1 MDVQKVVAGILEK
14 VAAKKEEEKKVEK
27 KEEKKDIVKGM
38 SSCKYAYSIA
48 DALDEISDNFEYNFG
63 SELDKAQKLA
73 FESPNTLPRSTATGV
88 NFKDKNEHR
97 DAMAVGEDPAMGDRG
112 NENGITPNHLK
123 TTLSHPPG
131 GKEKNDPANPPLYNK
146 TADTYQKI
154 LKKLAGDKT
163 AYESPNALRTMTVTD
178 SGAGQQGYDSG
189 KSDGNNLRNLIQTS
203 NEKAMDYT
211 KADAKKDYIK
221 EQMSQVFDEVHPEKD
236 TAVDR
241 FIDRGADTSKL
252 AGIKDIASKAKD
264 VASRGVELAK
274 GGKHIGTSEG
284 ARRAGNTSAGFLN
297 KAPRGEAVKSTAVR
311 AGLAGAAGATGYG
324 AHKAMS
330 KKADEETVS
339 KMEKLVKE
347 EKKDE
352 KVEEKLHPGIH
363 KEVAKEENRKE
374 AGIQDI
380 AGHALGGLAG
390 AATKAH
396 ELGKGALQ
404 HVKGLGVPVGST
416 LLGAGAGGAGAALG
430 GLASGELGQEGST
443 LPISMGGALGSIPG
457 AALIGSGHPLM
468 GVPLAALG
476 AAGGAYLGG
485 KGSAHLAGREQEH
498 STKEAQVISK
508 LASIL
513 LSYKTAG
520 SKEAGL
526 REDLAGRALG
536 GLAGAATKAHQMGS
550 GAVNF
555 VKQHPKAL
563 LGAGAGLAGL
573 TAAGYGLDKV
583 TEPVREAV
591 QEKIESKIGPWD
603 RLGAGANLGGLAGAV
618 PGMALMSK
626 SPEAGL
632 AAAVGGGLLGGIGGQ
647 YLENKLRGRTP
658 EEQVVSKLASIL
670 ASYKTAGSEGAL
682 GDGSAVAPGGM
693 DVGQAVPQETSAP
706 AAGTPEQ
713 IEKLKKILLM
723 MQLKKQQEEAAMA
736 QAQQGNMQVP
746 PEMTAQTSPGAVQGI

>member
-1 MDVQKVVAGILEK
+1 
-14 VAAKKEEEKKVEK
+14 
-27 KEEKKDIVKGM
+27 M

-48 DALDEISDNFEYNFG
+48 DALDEIVDNFEYNFG
-63 SELDKAQKLA
+63 SELEKAQKLA
-73 FESPNTLPRSTATGV
+73 YESPNTLPRSTATGV

-163 AYESPNALRTMTVTD
+163 AYESPNALRRMMVTD

-221 EQMSQVFDEVHPEKD
+221 EQMGQVFDEVHPEKD

-241 FIDRGADTSKL
+241 FIDRGAGTSKL
-252 AGIKDIASKAKD
+252 AGMKDIASKAKD

-311 AGLAGAAGATGYG
+311 AGLAGAAGAAGYG

-339 KMEKLVKE
+339 KMERLVKE

-352 KVEEKLHPGIH
+352 KVEEKIHPGIH
-363 KEVAKEENRKE
+363 KEVAKEESK
-374 AGIQDI
+374 
-380 AGHALGGLAG
+380 
-390 AATKAH
+390 
-396 ELGKGALQ
+396 
-404 HVKGLGVPVGST
+404 
-416 LLGAGAGGAGAALG
+416 
-430 GLASGELGQEGST
+430 
-443 LPISMGGALGSIPG
+443 
-457 AALIGSGHPLM
+457 
-468 GVPLAALG
+468 
-476 AAGGAYLGG
+476 
-485 KGSAHLAGREQEH
+485 
-498 STKEAQVISK
+498 KEAQVISK

-513 LSYKTAG
+513 LSYKTA
-520 SKEAGL
+520 S
-526 REDLAGRALG
+526 
-536 GLAGAATKAHQMGS
+536 
-550 GAVNF
+550 
-555 VKQHPKAL
+555 
-563 LGAGAGLAGL
+563 
-573 TAAGYGLDKV
+573 
-583 TEPVREAV
+583 
-591 QEKIESKIGPWD
+591 
-603 RLGAGANLGGLAGAV
+603 
-618 PGMALMSK
+618 
-626 SPEAGL
+626 
-632 AAAVGGGLLGGIGGQ
+632 
-647 YLENKLRGRTP
+647 
-658 EEQVVSKLASIL
+658 
-670 ASYKTAGSEGAL
+670 SEGAL

-693 DVGQAVPQETSAP
+693 DVGQAVPQEAGAP
-706 AAGTPEQ
+706 TAGTPEQ

>member
-27 KEEKKDIVKGM
+27 KEDKKDIVKGM
-38 SSCKYAYSIA
+38 SSCKYAHSIA

-189 KSDGNNLRNLIQTS
+189 KSDGNNLRSLIQTS

-252 AGIKDIASKAKD
+252 AGMKDIASKAKD

-274 GGKHIGTSEG
+274 GGKKQFMMG
-284 ARRAGNTSAGFLN
+284 ADKHVMNARPGNTAQGF
-297 KAPRGEAVKSTAVR
+297 KGKTTRTEAAKSTAVR
-311 AGLAGAAGATGYG
+311 AGLAGAAGAAGYG

-339 KMEKLVKE
+339 KMEHLVKE

-363 KEVAKEENRKE
+363 KEVAKAEHKKE
-374 AGIQDI
+374 AGLQDM
-380 AGHALGGLAG
+380 AGSVLGGLAG

-396 ELGKGALQ
+396 QAGKGAVNYLKQ
-404 HVKGLGVPVGST
+404 NPEIGMLASVPTSLAG
-416 LLGAGAGGAGAALG
+416 LGAGLHSSGADFSQKLSPEEASGTFIHSMVP
-430 GLASGELGQEGST
+430 GLATVPGLG
-443 LPISMGGALGSIPG
+443 LISA
-457 AALIGSGHPLM
+457 GHPIAGM
-468 GVPLAALG
+468 GAAALG
-476 AAGGAYLGG
+476 AGLGG
-485 KGSAHLAGREQEH
+485 HILGKKHQEILDNR
-498 STKEAQVISK
+498 KEAQVISK

-513 LSYKTAG
+513 S
-520 SKEAGL
+520 
-526 REDLAGRALG
+526 
-536 GLAGAATKAHQMGS
+536 
-550 GAVNF
+550 
-555 VKQHPKAL
+555 
-563 LGAGAGLAGL
+563 
-573 TAAGYGLDKV
+573 
-583 TEPVREAV
+583 
-591 QEKIESKIGPWD
+591 
-603 RLGAGANLGGLAGAV
+603 
-618 PGMALMSK
+618 
-626 SPEAGL
+626 
-632 AAAVGGGLLGGIGGQ
+632 
-647 YLENKLRGRTP
+647 
-658 EEQVVSKLASIL
+658 
-670 ASYKTAGSEGAL
+670 SYKTAGSEGAL

-693 DVGQAVPQETSAP
+693 DVGQAVPQEAGAP
-706 AAGTPEQ
+706 TAGTPEQ

>member
-97 DAMAVGEDPAMGDRG
+97 DTMAVGEDPAMGDRG

-163 AYESPNALRTMTVTD
+163 AYESPNTLRRMTVD
-178 SGAGQQGYDSG
+178 ESGAGQQGYDSG
-189 KSDGNNLRNLIQTS
+189 KSDGNNLRHLIHTS

-221 EQMSQVFDEVHPEKD
+221 EQMGQVFDEVHPEKD

-252 AGIKDIASKAKD
+252 AGMKDIASKAKD

-311 AGLAGAAGATGYG
+311 AGLAGAAGAAGYG

-363 KEVAKEENRKE
+363 KEVAKEENKKE
-374 AGIQDI
+374 ANAMNYIVPAAM
-380 AGHALGGLAG
+380 AGGLGLAG
-390 AATKAH
+390 YNS
-396 ELGKGALQ
+396 GKSE
-404 HVKGLGVPVGST
+404 VNKGKEKPGW
-416 LLGAGAGGAGAALG
+416 
-430 GLASGELGQEGST
+430 
-443 LPISMGGALGSIPG
+443 SIPG
-457 AALIGSGHPLM
+457 TIFAPNL
-468 GVPLAALG
+468 
-476 AAGGAYLGG
+476 YLPYRFG
-485 KGSAHLAGREQEH
+485 KEYAHATHKPEQEQP
-498 STKEAQVISK
+498 TKETQVISK

-513 LSYKTAG
+513 L
-520 SKEAGL
+520 
-526 REDLAGRALG
+526 
-536 GLAGAATKAHQMGS
+536 
-550 GAVNF
+550 
-555 VKQHPKAL
+555 
-563 LGAGAGLAGL
+563 
-573 TAAGYGLDKV
+573 
-583 TEPVREAV
+583 
-591 QEKIESKIGPWD
+591 
-603 RLGAGANLGGLAGAV
+603 
-618 PGMALMSK
+618 
-626 SPEAGL
+626 
-632 AAAVGGGLLGGIGGQ
+632 
-647 YLENKLRGRTP
+647 
-658 EEQVVSKLASIL
+658 
-670 ASYKTAGSEGAL
+670 SYKTAGSEGAL

-693 DVGQAVPQETSAP
+693 DVGQAVPQEAGAP
-706 AAGTPEQ
+706 TAGTPEQ

>member
-27 KEEKKDIVKGM
+27 KEDKKDIVKGM

-48 DALDEISDNFEYNFG
+48 DALDEISENFEYNFG
-63 SELDKAQKLA
+63 SELEKAQKLA

-97 DAMAVGEDPAMGDRG
+97 DVMAVGEDPAMGDRG

-189 KSDGNNLRNLIQTS
+189 KSDGNNLRSLIQTS

-221 EQMSQVFDEVHPEKD
+221 EQMSQVFDEVRPEKD
-236 TAVDR
+236 TAIDR

-252 AGIKDIASKAKD
+252 AGMKDIAGKVKD

-284 ARRAGNTSAGFLN
+284 VRRAGNTSAGFLN
-297 KAPRGEAVKSTAVR
+297 KGPRGEALKSTGVR
-311 AGLAGAAGATGYG
+311 AGLAGAAGAAGYG
-324 AHKAMS
+324 AHKAMD

-363 KEVAKEENRKE
+363 KEVAKAEHKKE
-374 AGIQDI
+374 AGLQDM
-380 AGHALGGLAG
+380 AGSVLGGLAG

-396 ELGKGALQ
+396 QAGKGAVNYLKQ
-404 HVKGLGVPVGST
+404 NPEIGMLASVPTSLAG
-416 LLGAGAGGAGAALG
+416 LGAGLHSSGADFSQKLSPEEASGTFIHSMVP
-430 GLASGELGQEGST
+430 GLATVPGLG
-443 LPISMGGALGSIPG
+443 LISA
-457 AALIGSGHPLM
+457 GHPIAGM
-468 GVPLAALG
+468 GAAALG
-476 AAGGAYLGG
+476 AGLGG
-485 KGSAHLAGREQEH
+485 HILGKKHQEILDNR
-498 STKEAQVISK
+498 KEAQVISK

-513 LSYKTAG
+513 L
-520 SKEAGL
+520 
-526 REDLAGRALG
+526 
-536 GLAGAATKAHQMGS
+536 
-550 GAVNF
+550 
-555 VKQHPKAL
+555 
-563 LGAGAGLAGL
+563 
-573 TAAGYGLDKV
+573 
-583 TEPVREAV
+583 
-591 QEKIESKIGPWD
+591 
-603 RLGAGANLGGLAGAV
+603 
-618 PGMALMSK
+618 
-626 SPEAGL
+626 
-632 AAAVGGGLLGGIGGQ
+632 
-647 YLENKLRGRTP
+647 
-658 EEQVVSKLASIL
+658 
-670 ASYKTAGSEGAL
+670 SYKTAGSEGAL

-693 DVGQAVPQETSAP
+693 DVGQAVPQEAGAP
-706 AAGTPEQ
+706 TAGTPEQ

>member
-27 KEEKKDIVKGM
+27 KEDKKEIVKGM
-38 SSCKYAYSIA
+38 SSCKYAHSIA

-73 FESPNTLPRSTATGV
+73 YESPNTLARSTATGA

-123 TTLSHPPG
+123 TTLAHPPG
-131 GKEKNDPANPPLYNK
+131 GKEKVDPAHPPLYNK

-189 KSDGNNLRNLIQTS
+189 KSDGNNLRHLIHTS

-252 AGIKDIASKAKD
+252 AGMKDIASKAKD

-274 GGKHIGTSEG
+274 GGKKQFMMG
-284 ARRAGNTSAGFLN
+284 ADKHVMNARPGNTAQGF
-297 KAPRGEAVKSTAVR
+297 KGKTTRTEAAKSTAVR
-311 AGLAGAAGATGYG
+311 AGVAGAAGAAGYG
-324 AHKAMS
+324 AHKAMD

-339 KMEKLVKE
+339 KMERLVKE

-352 KVEEKLHPGIH
+352 KVEEKIHPGLH
-363 KEVAKEENRKE
+363 KEVDKAEHKKE
-374 AGIQDI
+374 AEI
-380 AGHALGGLAG
+380 LN
-390 AATKAH
+390 
-396 ELGKGALQ
+396 
-404 HVKGLGVPVGST
+404 
-416 LLGAGAGGAGAALG
+416 
-430 GLASGELGQEGST
+430 
-443 LPISMGGALGSIPG
+443 
-457 AALIGSGHPLM
+457 
-468 GVPLAALG
+468 
-476 AAGGAYLGG
+476 
-485 KGSAHLAGREQEH
+485 
-498 STKEAQVISK
+498 K
-508 LASIL
+508 LA
-513 LSYKTAG
+513 
-520 SKEAGL
+520 
-526 REDLAGRALG
+526 
-536 GLAGAATKAHQMGS
+536 
-550 GAVNF
+550 N
-555 VKQHPKAL
+555 
-563 LGAGAGLAGL
+563 
-573 TAAGYGLDKV
+573 
-583 TEPVREAV
+583 
-591 QEKIESKIGPWD
+591 
-603 RLGAGANLGGLAGAV
+603 
-618 PGMALMSK
+618 
-626 SPEAGL
+626 
-632 AAAVGGGLLGGIGGQ
+632 
-647 YLENKLRGRTP
+647 
-658 EEQVVSKLASIL
+658 IL
-670 ASYKTAGSEGAL
+670 ASYKQEKTAIIGDMVLGTVPFSLPLSAGIGYMKGKKLGDQGKPMDDLSVGAMLGMPLHYGVYRLGKNVGHNPKKDSEKTAGAETSL

-693 DVGQAVPQETSAP
+693 DVGQAVPQEAGAP
-706 AAGTPEQ
+706 TAGTPEQ

>member
-27 KEEKKDIVKGM
+27 KEDKKEIVKGM
-38 SSCKYAYSIA
+38 SSCKYAHSIA

-178 SGAGQQGYDSG
+178 SGSGQQGYDSG

-297 KAPRGEAVKSTAVR
+297 KAPRGEAIKSTAVR
-311 AGLAGAAGATGYG
+311 AGLAGAAGAAGYG
-324 AHKAMS
+324 THKAMS

-339 KMEKLVKE
+339 KMERLVKE

-363 KEVAKEENRKE
+363 KEVEKAKHSKE

-396 ELGKGALQ
+396 ELGKGAVNYLKQ
-404 HVKGLGVPVGST
+404 NPEVGMLASIPT
-416 LLGAGAGGAGAALG
+416 SLAGLGAGLHSSGADFSQKLSPEEVGGTFVHSLAT
-430 GLASGELGQEGST
+430 GLATVPGLG
-443 LPISMGGALGSIPG
+443 LISA
-457 AALIGSGHPLM
+457 GHPIAGM
-468 GVPLAALG
+468 GAAALG
-476 AAGGAYLGG
+476 AGLGG
-485 KGSAHLAGREQEH
+485 HILGKKHQEILDNR
-498 STKEAQVISK
+498 KEAQVISK

-513 LSYKTAG
+513 S
-520 SKEAGL
+520 
-526 REDLAGRALG
+526 
-536 GLAGAATKAHQMGS
+536 
-550 GAVNF
+550 
-555 VKQHPKAL
+555 
-563 LGAGAGLAGL
+563 
-573 TAAGYGLDKV
+573 
-583 TEPVREAV
+583 
-591 QEKIESKIGPWD
+591 
-603 RLGAGANLGGLAGAV
+603 
-618 PGMALMSK
+618 
-626 SPEAGL
+626 
-632 AAAVGGGLLGGIGGQ
+632 
-647 YLENKLRGRTP
+647 
-658 EEQVVSKLASIL
+658 
-670 ASYKTAGSEGAL
+670 SYKTAGSEGAL

-693 DVGQAVPQETSAP
+693 DVGQAVPQETGAP
-706 AAGTPEQ
+706 SAGTPEQ

>member
-27 KEEKKDIVKGM
+27 KEDKKEIVKGM
-38 SSCKYAYSIA
+38 SSCKYAHSIA

-73 FESPNTLPRSTATGV
+73 YESPNTLARSTATGA

-123 TTLSHPPG
+123 TTLAHPPG
-131 GKEKNDPANPPLYNK
+131 GKEKVDPAHPPLYNK

-189 KSDGNNLRNLIQTS
+189 KSDGNNLRHLIHTS

-252 AGIKDIASKAKD
+252 AGLKDVAGKVKD

-274 GGKHIGTSEG
+274 GGKKQFMMG
-284 ARRAGNTSAGFLN
+284 ADKQVMNARPGNTAQGF
-297 KAPRGEAVKSTAVR
+297 KGKTTRTEAAKSTAVR
-311 AGLAGAAGATGYG
+311 AGLAGAAGAAGYG
-324 AHKAMS
+324 AHKAMD

-352 KVEEKLHPGIH
+352 KVEEKIHPGIH
-363 KEVAKEENRKE
+363 KEVAKEENKKE
-374 AGIQDI
+374 ANAMKYIVPVAM
-380 AGHALGGLAG
+380 AGSFGLAG
-390 AATKAH
+390 YNS
-396 ELGKGALQ
+396 GKSE
-404 HVKGLGVPVGST
+404 VNKGKEKPDW
-416 LLGAGAGGAGAALG
+416 
-430 GLASGELGQEGST
+430 
-443 LPISMGGALGSIPG
+443 SIPG
-457 AALIGSGHPLM
+457 TIFAP
-468 GVPLAALG
+468 
-476 AAGGAYLGG
+476 GAYLPYRFG
-485 KGSAHLAGREQEH
+485 KEYAHATHKPEQEH

-513 LSYKTAG
+513 L
-520 SKEAGL
+520 
-526 REDLAGRALG
+526 
-536 GLAGAATKAHQMGS
+536 
-550 GAVNF
+550 
-555 VKQHPKAL
+555 
-563 LGAGAGLAGL
+563 
-573 TAAGYGLDKV
+573 
-583 TEPVREAV
+583 
-591 QEKIESKIGPWD
+591 
-603 RLGAGANLGGLAGAV
+603 
-618 PGMALMSK
+618 
-626 SPEAGL
+626 
-632 AAAVGGGLLGGIGGQ
+632 
-647 YLENKLRGRTP
+647 
-658 EEQVVSKLASIL
+658 
-670 ASYKTAGSEGAL
+670 SYKTAGSEGAL

-693 DVGQAVPQETSAP
+693 DVGQAVPQEAGAP
-706 AAGTPEQ
+706 TAGTPEQ

>member
-27 KEEKKDIVKGM
+27 KEDKKDIVKGM

-48 DALDEISDNFEYNFG
+48 DALDEIVDNFEYNFG
-63 SELDKAQKLA
+63 SELEKAQKLA
-73 FESPNTLPRSTATGV
+73 YESPNTLPRSTATGA

-123 TTLSHPPG
+123 TTLAHPPG
-131 GKEKNDPANPPLYNK
+131 GKEKVDPAHPPLYNK

-189 KSDGNNLRNLIQTS
+189 KSDGNNLRSLIQTS

-252 AGIKDIASKAKD
+252 AGMKDIASKAKD

-274 GGKHIGTSEG
+274 GGKKQFMMG
-284 ARRAGNTSAGFLN
+284 ADKHVMNARPGNTAQGF
-297 KAPRGEAVKSTAVR
+297 KGKTTRTEAAKSTAVR
-311 AGLAGAAGATGYG
+311 AGLAGAAGAAGYG

-339 KMEKLVKE
+339 KMEHLVKE

-520 SKEAGL
+520 S
-526 REDLAGRALG
+526 
-536 GLAGAATKAHQMGS
+536 
-550 GAVNF
+550 
-555 VKQHPKAL
+555 
-563 LGAGAGLAGL
+563 
-573 TAAGYGLDKV
+573 
-583 TEPVREAV
+583 
-591 QEKIESKIGPWD
+591 
-603 RLGAGANLGGLAGAV
+603 
-618 PGMALMSK
+618 
-626 SPEAGL
+626 
-632 AAAVGGGLLGGIGGQ
+632 
-647 YLENKLRGRTP
+647 
-658 EEQVVSKLASIL
+658 
-670 ASYKTAGSEGAL
+670 EGAL

-693 DVGQAVPQETSAP
+693 DVGQAVPQEVGAP
-706 AAGTPEQ
+706 TAGTPEQ

>member
-27 KEEKKDIVKGM
+27 KEDKKDIVKGM

-48 DALDEISDNFEYNFG
+48 DALDEIADNFEYNFG

-73 FESPNTLPRSTATGV
+73 FESPNTLPRSAATGV
-88 NFKDKNEHR
+88 NFKDKNEHQ
-97 DAMAVGEDPAMGDRG
+97 DAMAVGEDPAMGARG

-163 AYESPNALRTMTVTD
+163 AYESPNTLRTMTATD
-178 SGAGQQGYDSG
+178 SGAGQQGYDGG

-252 AGIKDIASKAKD
+252 AGLKDIASKAKD

-311 AGLAGAAGATGYG
+311 AGLAGAAGAAGYG

-363 KEVAKEENRKE
+363 KEVAKAEHKKE

-396 ELGKGALQ
+396 ELGKGAVNYLKQ
-404 HVKGLGVPVGST
+404 NPEVGMLASIPT
-416 LLGAGAGGAGAALG
+416 SLAGLGAGLHSSGADFSQKLSPEEASGTFIHSVAP
-430 GLASGELGQEGST
+430 GLATVPGLG
-443 LPISMGGALGSIPG
+443 LISA
-457 AALIGSGHPLM
+457 GHPIAGM
-468 GVPLAALG
+468 GAAALG
-476 AAGGAYLGG
+476 AGFGGHILG
-485 KGSAHLAGREQEH
+485 KKHQEILDNR
-498 STKEAQVISK
+498 KEAQVISK

-513 LSYKTAG
+513 S
-520 SKEAGL
+520 
-526 REDLAGRALG
+526 
-536 GLAGAATKAHQMGS
+536 
-550 GAVNF
+550 
-555 VKQHPKAL
+555 
-563 LGAGAGLAGL
+563 
-573 TAAGYGLDKV
+573 
-583 TEPVREAV
+583 
-591 QEKIESKIGPWD
+591 
-603 RLGAGANLGGLAGAV
+603 
-618 PGMALMSK
+618 
-626 SPEAGL
+626 
-632 AAAVGGGLLGGIGGQ
+632 
-647 YLENKLRGRTP
+647 
-658 EEQVVSKLASIL
+658 
-670 ASYKTAGSEGAL
+670 SYKTAGSEGAL

-693 DVGQAVPQETSAP
+693 DVGQAVPQEAGAP
-706 AAGTPEQ
+706 TAGTPEQ

>member
-27 KEEKKDIVKGM
+27 KEDKKEIVKGM
-38 SSCKYAYSIA
+38 SSCKYAHSIA

-73 FESPNTLPRSTATGV
+73 YESPNTLARSTATGA

-123 TTLSHPPG
+123 TTLAHPPG
-131 GKEKNDPANPPLYNK
+131 GKEKVDPAHPPLYNK

-189 KSDGNNLRNLIQTS
+189 KSDGNNLRSLIQTS

-221 EQMSQVFDEVHPEKD
+221 EQMGQVFDEVHPEKD

-252 AGIKDIASKAKD
+252 AGIKEVASKAKD

-311 AGLAGAAGATGYG
+311 AGLAGAAGAAGYG

-339 KMEKLVKE
+339 KMERLVKE

-352 KVEEKLHPGIH
+352 KVEEKIHPGIH
-363 KEVAKEENRKE
+363 KEVAKEENKKE
-374 AGIQDI
+374 AGIQGI
-380 AGHALGGLAG
+380 AGHTLGGLAG

-396 ELGKGALQ
+396 ELGKGAVNYLKQ
-404 HVKGLGVPVGST
+404 NPEIGMLASIPTSLAGLSAGLHSSGADFSQKLSPEEVGGTFVHSMAPGLATLPGLG
-416 LLGAGAGGAGAALG
+416 L
-430 GLASGELGQEGST
+430 
-443 LPISMGGALGSIPG
+443 ISA
-457 AALIGSGHPLM
+457 GHPIAGM
-468 GVPLAALG
+468 GAAALG
-476 AAGGAYLGG
+476 AGVGGHLLG
-485 KGSAHLAGREQEH
+485 KKHQEILDNR
-498 STKEAQVISK
+498 KEAQVISK

-513 LSYKTAG
+513 S
-520 SKEAGL
+520 
-526 REDLAGRALG
+526 
-536 GLAGAATKAHQMGS
+536 
-550 GAVNF
+550 
-555 VKQHPKAL
+555 
-563 LGAGAGLAGL
+563 
-573 TAAGYGLDKV
+573 
-583 TEPVREAV
+583 
-591 QEKIESKIGPWD
+591 
-603 RLGAGANLGGLAGAV
+603 
-618 PGMALMSK
+618 
-626 SPEAGL
+626 
-632 AAAVGGGLLGGIGGQ
+632 
-647 YLENKLRGRTP
+647 
-658 EEQVVSKLASIL
+658 
-670 ASYKTAGSEGAL
+670 SYKTAGSEGAL

-693 DVGQAVPQETSAP
+693 DVGQAVPQEAGAP
-706 AAGTPEQ
+706 TAGTPEQ

>member
-27 KEEKKDIVKGM
+27 KEDKKEIVKGM
-38 SSCKYAYSIA
+38 SSCKYAHSIA

-73 FESPNTLPRSTATGV
+73 YESPNTLARSTATGA

-123 TTLSHPPG
+123 TTLAHPPG
-131 GKEKNDPANPPLYNK
+131 GKEKIDPAHPPLYNK

-189 KSDGNNLRNLIQTS
+189 KSDGNNLRHLIHTS

-236 TAVDR
+236 TAIDR

-252 AGIKDIASKAKD
+252 AGLKDVAGKVKD

-274 GGKHIGTSEG
+274 GGKKQFMMG
-284 ARRAGNTSAGFLN
+284 ADKQVMNARPGNTAQGF
-297 KAPRGEAVKSTAVR
+297 KGKTTRTEAAKSTAVR
-311 AGLAGAAGATGYG
+311 AGLAGAAGAAGYG

-339 KMEKLVKE
+339 KMERLVKE

-352 KVEEKLHPGIH
+352 KVEEKIHPGIH
-363 KEVAKEENRKE
+363 KEVAKAEHKKE

-396 ELGKGALQ
+396 ELGKGAVNY
-404 HVKGLGVPVGST
+404 VKQNPGRVAAGLGTS
-416 LLGAGAGGAGAALG
+416 AALG
-430 GLASGELGQEGST
+430 GLTYGVDRAGDAAGQYMKEKLENQVGPIDRWGLGAN
-443 LPISMGGALGSIPG
+443 LGGLAG
-457 AALIGSGHPLM
+457 AAPGLMMMTHGGMPLL
-468 GVPLAALG
+468 GAVPTVLGAGLG
-476 AAGGAYLGG
+476 AAGGQALENRIRGQG
-485 KGSAHLAGREQEH
+485 QP
-498 STKEAQVISK
+498 TKEAQVISK

-513 LSYKTAG
+513 LSYKTA
-520 SKEAGL
+520 S
-526 REDLAGRALG
+526 
-536 GLAGAATKAHQMGS
+536 
-550 GAVNF
+550 
-555 VKQHPKAL
+555 
-563 LGAGAGLAGL
+563 
-573 TAAGYGLDKV
+573 
-583 TEPVREAV
+583 
-591 QEKIESKIGPWD
+591 
-603 RLGAGANLGGLAGAV
+603 
-618 PGMALMSK
+618 
-626 SPEAGL
+626 
-632 AAAVGGGLLGGIGGQ
+632 
-647 YLENKLRGRTP
+647 
-658 EEQVVSKLASIL
+658 
-670 ASYKTAGSEGAL
+670 SEGAL

-693 DVGQAVPQETSAP
+693 DVGQAVPQEAGAP
-706 AAGTPEQ
+706 TAGTPEQ

>member
-27 KEEKKDIVKGM
+27 KEDKKEIVKGM
-38 SSCKYAYSIA
+38 SSCKYAHSIA

-73 FESPNTLPRSTATGV
+73 YESPNTLARSTATGA

-123 TTLSHPPG
+123 TTLAHPPG
-131 GKEKNDPANPPLYNK
+131 GKEKIDPAHPPLYNK

-189 KSDGNNLRNLIQTS
+189 KSDGNNLRSLIQTS

-221 EQMSQVFDEVHPEKD
+221 EQMGQVFDEVHPEKD

-252 AGIKDIASKAKD
+252 AGIKEVASKAKD

-284 ARRAGNTSAGFLN
+284 VRRAGNTSAGFLN

-311 AGLAGAAGATGYG
+311 AGLAGAAGAAGYG

-352 KVEEKLHPGIH
+352 KVEEKIHPGIH
-363 KEVAKEENRKE
+363 KEVAKAEHKKE
-374 AGIQDI
+374 AGLQDM
-380 AGHALGGLAG
+380 AGSVLGGLAG

-396 ELGKGALQ
+396 QAGKGAVNYLKQ
-404 HVKGLGVPVGST
+404 NPEIGMLASIPTSLAG
-416 LLGAGAGGAGAALG
+416 LGAGLHSSGADFSQKLSPEEARGTFIHSMAP
-430 GLASGELGQEGST
+430 GLAGVPGLG
-443 LPISMGGALGSIPG
+443 LISA
-457 AALIGSGHPLM
+457 GHPIAGM
-468 GVPLAALG
+468 GAAALG
-476 AAGGAYLGG
+476 AGIGGHLLG
-485 KGSAHLAGREQEH
+485 KKHQEILDNR
-498 STKEAQVISK
+498 KEAQVISK

-513 LSYKTAG
+513 L
-520 SKEAGL
+520 
-526 REDLAGRALG
+526 
-536 GLAGAATKAHQMGS
+536 
-550 GAVNF
+550 
-555 VKQHPKAL
+555 
-563 LGAGAGLAGL
+563 
-573 TAAGYGLDKV
+573 
-583 TEPVREAV
+583 
-591 QEKIESKIGPWD
+591 
-603 RLGAGANLGGLAGAV
+603 
-618 PGMALMSK
+618 
-626 SPEAGL
+626 
-632 AAAVGGGLLGGIGGQ
+632 
-647 YLENKLRGRTP
+647 
-658 EEQVVSKLASIL
+658 
-670 ASYKTAGSEGAL
+670 SYKTAGSEGAL

-693 DVGQAVPQETSAP
+693 DVGQAVPQEAGAP
-706 AAGTPEQ
+706 TAGTPEQ

>member
-1 MDVQKVVAGILEK
+1 MDVQAVVAGILQK
-14 VAAKKEEEKKVEK
+14 VASTKLAEEDKKKEKEK
-27 KEEKKDIVKGM
+27 KEDKKEIVKGM
-38 SSCKYAYSIA
+38 SSCKYAHSIA

-73 FESPNTLPRSTATGV
+73 YESPNTLARSTATGA

-123 TTLSHPPG
+123 TTLLHPPG
-131 GKEKNDPANPPLYNK
+131 GKLLYDDYKEKKRSAELLKTANVGDISKSIVGKIRSVADVMHHKLPSKPKINVNANTTAKINGVLEELAKASRTDKIIGTVGAAAMLGGLAYGGKLLYDDYKEKNDPANPPLYNK

-163 AYESPNALRTMTVTD
+163 AYESPNALRRMMVTD
-178 SGAGQQGYDSG
+178 SGAGQQGYGSG
-189 KSDGNNLRNLIQTS
+189 KSDGNNLRSLIQTS

-221 EQMSQVFDEVHPEKD
+221 EQMGQVFDEVHPEKD

-252 AGIKDIASKAKD
+252 AGIKEVASKAKD

-284 ARRAGNTSAGFLN
+284 VRRAGNTSAGFLN

-311 AGLAGAAGATGYG
+311 AGLAGAAGAAGYG

-347 EKKDE
+347 EKRDE
-352 KVEEKLHPGIH
+352 KVEEKLYPGIH
-363 KEVAKEENRKE
+363 KEVAKEEHK
-374 AGIQDI
+374 
-380 AGHALGGLAG
+380 
-390 AATKAH
+390 
-396 ELGKGALQ
+396 
-404 HVKGLGVPVGST
+404 
-416 LLGAGAGGAGAALG
+416 
-430 GLASGELGQEGST
+430 
-443 LPISMGGALGSIPG
+443 
-457 AALIGSGHPLM
+457 
-468 GVPLAALG
+468 
-476 AAGGAYLGG
+476 
-485 KGSAHLAGREQEH
+485 
-498 STKEAQVISK
+498 
-508 LASIL
+508 
-513 LSYKTAG
+513 
-520 SKEAGL
+520 KEAGL
-526 REDLAGRALG
+526 QDMAGSVLG

-693 DVGQAVPQETSAP
+693 DVGQAVPQEAGAP
-706 AAGTPEQ
+706 TAGTPEQ

>member
-27 KEEKKDIVKGM
+27 KEDKKEIVKGM

-73 FESPNTLPRSTATGV
+73 YESPNTLARSTATGA

-123 TTLSHPPG
+123 TTLAHPPG
-131 GKEKNDPANPPLYNK
+131 GKEKVDPAHPPLYNK

-189 KSDGNNLRNLIQTS
+189 KSDGNNLRSLIQTS

-252 AGIKDIASKAKD
+252 AGIKEVASKAKN

-274 GGKHIGTSEG
+274 GGKKQFMMGSDKQVMNARPGNVGQGFKGKTTRSE
-284 ARRAGNTSAGFLN
+284 AL
-297 KAPRGEAVKSTAVR
+297 KSTGVR
-311 AGLAGAAGATGYG
+311 AGLAGAAGAAGYG
-324 AHKAMS
+324 AHKAMD

-352 KVEEKLHPGIH
+352 KVEEKIHPGIH
-363 KEVAKEENRKE
+363 KEVAKEERKKE

-396 ELGKGALQ
+396 ALGKGAVNYLKQ
-404 HVKGLGVPVGST
+404 NPEVGMLASIPT
-416 LLGAGAGGAGAALG
+416 SLAGLGAGRYSSGADFSQKLSPEEVGGTFVHSLAPGLATIPGLGLIGAGH
-430 GLASGELGQEGST
+430 
-443 LPISMGGALGSIPG
+443 PIAGMGA
-457 AALIGSGHPLM
+457 
-468 GVPLAALG
+468 AALG
-476 AAGGAYLGG
+476 AGIGGHFLG
-485 KGSAHLAGREQEH
+485 KKHQEILDNR
-498 STKEAQVISK
+498 KEAQVISK

-513 LSYKTAG
+513 S
-520 SKEAGL
+520 
-526 REDLAGRALG
+526 
-536 GLAGAATKAHQMGS
+536 
-550 GAVNF
+550 
-555 VKQHPKAL
+555 
-563 LGAGAGLAGL
+563 
-573 TAAGYGLDKV
+573 
-583 TEPVREAV
+583 
-591 QEKIESKIGPWD
+591 
-603 RLGAGANLGGLAGAV
+603 
-618 PGMALMSK
+618 
-626 SPEAGL
+626 
-632 AAAVGGGLLGGIGGQ
+632 
-647 YLENKLRGRTP
+647 
-658 EEQVVSKLASIL
+658 
-670 ASYKTAGSEGAL
+670 SYKTAGSEGAL

-693 DVGQAVPQETSAP
+693 DVGQAVPQEAGAP
-706 AAGTPEQ
+706 TAGTPEQ